1 MFHETSWN
9 KPRIVM
15 KELNMEQRVFIV
27 TLGLLVWVGMMVRWW
42 KWHML

>member
-1 MFHETSWN
+1 
-9 KPRIVM
+9 M

-27 TLGLLVWVGMMVRWW
+27 TLGLLVWIGMMVRWW